1 MRETEFKQTEIGLIP
16 SDWEVKTIGDFTN
29 VVTGATPNT
38 KISEFWGGNIRWMNS
53 GELNLKRVHEV
64 AGRITELG
72 YESASTFM
80 LPPYCVLIGL
90 AGQGK
95 TRGTAAINY
104 VPLCTNQSIAAFTP
118 NDKFDSFFL
127 YFFMDSQYENLRR
140 ISSGDG
146 GRGGLSKG
154 LLEDYK
160 VIFPPLP
167 EQRKIAEVL
176 SDFDELIDSLSALIA
191 KKENIKQGAMQELL
205 TARRRLPGF
214 TDPWVEKPLG
224 EVTAMQSGGTPL
236 SSNNEYYNGTIP
248 FLSIGDMTAQNKWI
262 NYTANHISE
271 SGLLNSSARMCA
283 KGTLLYAMYASL
295 GKCSIANID
304 LAISQA
310 VLGIDCKNIERDF
323 LYYYLCFIEGK
334 VVKMG
339 QTGTQS
345 NLSKQI
351 VQEFIVP
358 IPTPSEQR
366 AIAAILSDMDSEIS
380 ALKVERDKYLSLKQG
395 AMQQLLCGKIR
406 LV

>member
-160 VIFPPLP
+160 VIFPPLA
-167 EQRKIAEVL
+167 EQQRIAEVL

-191 KKENIKQGAMQELL
+191 KKENIKHGAMQELL

-214 TDPWVEKPLG
+214 TDPWVELTVSNILVPIADKAYQIQTTEYESQGKYPVVDQG
-224 EVTAMQSGGTPL
+224 QQFIVAYCNDDNKICKEVNAGLIIFGDHTRIFKFIDFPFVVGADGVKLFRCHSQYFTKYI
-236 SSNNEYYNGTIP
+236 YYVCSMLKIPNTGYNRHSKYLKESIVTIP
-248 FLSIGDMTAQNKWI
+248 
-262 NYTANHISE
+262 SE
-271 SGLLNSSARMCA
+271 A
-283 KGTLLYAMYASL
+283 K
-295 GKCSIANID
+295 
-304 LAISQA
+304 
-310 VLGIDCKNIERDF
+310 
-323 LYYYLCFIEGK
+323 
-334 VVKMG
+334 
-339 QTGTQS
+339 
-345 NLSKQI
+345 
-351 VQEFIVP
+351 
-358 IPTPSEQR
+358 EQR
-366 AIAAILSDMDSEIS
+366 AIATILSDMDSEIS
-380 ALKVERDKYLSLKQG
+380 ALKAERDKYLSLKQG